1 MFLWLFTFFCL
12 SGRSFE
18 REEPHYFQ
26 QWFQVAF
33 KLHAMVRV
41 LTFGV
46 ESVYNVRVKKNE
58 LEC

>member
-1 MFLWLFTFFCL
+1 MFDP
-12 SGRSFE
+12 SVRRPRRPVAGRLIAGCGA
-18 REEPHYFQ
+18 